1 MSVDPEAEGWAARPP
16 IGFSGL
22 TGPLWSRPEGDGW
35 AYGLLAESRHA
46 NGHGIVH
53 GGMLVTLLDNT
64 LGLAV
69 WHATGLRPS
78 VTMQLNTHFM
88 AAARPGEFL
97 EARGEILRLANSVAF
112 VRGTLT
118 VGDRLVAAADGLWKV
133 LAVKPGAARAKTDP
147 A

>member
-1 MSVDPEAEGWAARPP
+1 MSFDPEAEGWAPRPP
-16 IGFSGL
+16 VGFTGL

-35 AYGLLAESRHA
+35 AYGVLAEPRHA

-64 LGLAV
+64 LGLTV

-78 VTMQLNTHFM
+78 VTMQLNTHFL

-112 VRGTLT
+112 VRGTLS
-118 VGDRLVAAADGLWKV
+118 VGDRLVAAADGVWKV
-133 LAVKPGAARAKTDP
+133 LAAKPGTPRPASDP

>member
-1 MSVDPEAEGWAARPP
+1 
-16 IGFSGL
+16 
-22 TGPLWSRPEGDGW
+22 
-35 AYGLLAESRHA
+35 
-46 NGHGIVH
+46 
-53 GGMLVTLLDNT
+53 MLVTLLANT

-69 WHATGLRPS
+69 WHTTCLRHS

-118 VGDRLVAAADGLWKV
+118 VGDRLIAAADGVWKV
-133 LAVKPGAARAKTDP
+133 LAVKPGAAKAETDP

>member
-1 MSVDPEAEGWAARPP
+1 MSFDPEAEGWAPRPP
-16 IGFSGL
+16 VGFTGL

-35 AYGLLAESRHA
+35 AYGVLAEPRHA

-64 LGLAV
+64 LGLTV

-78 VTMQLNTHFM
+78 VTMQLNTHFL

-112 VRGTLT
+112 VRGTLS
-118 VGDRLVAAADGLWKV
+118 VGDRLVAAADGVWKV
-133 LAVKPGAARAKTDP
+133 LAVKPGTPRP
-147 A
+147 ASEPA